1 MQKIA
6 LADLSAYVQK
16 LLQLPVFVI
25 QTEQADQKDH
35 ALLITLVGDLGA
47 GKTTFVQALAKE
59 LGVTESVL
67 SPTYVIM
74 KSYDIPAAN
83 QNRNTEQ
90 TISARRFAKLVHID
104 LYRLDKPEEL
114 SALKL
119 GAVLADPANLVCIEW
134 PERAGTLLPRPDL
147 HLHLSSDGASE
158 AERFVEIIQ
167 G

>member
-1 MQKIA
+1 MEKIA
-6 LADLSAYVQK
+6 LADVSAYVQK
-16 LLQLPVFVI
+16 LLQLPVFAA
-25 QTEQADQKDH
+25 QTEHTEQENH
-35 ALLITLVGDLGA
+35 ALLVTLVGDLGA
-47 GKTTFVQALAKE
+47 GKTTLVQALAKK
-59 LGVTESVL
+59 LGITESVL

-74 KSYDIPAAN
+74 KSYDISN
-83 QNRNTEQ
+83 
-90 TISARRFAKLVHID
+90 SRFKKLVHID

-147 HLHLSSDGASE
+147 TLYLSSDGASE
-158 AERFVEIIQ
+158 TERFVEIIQ